1 MKEAASGKRLRPALE
16 DASCRL
22 CRSVPLCAR
31 GLRLGRAGP
40 SATRAG
46 ENG

>member
-1 MKEAASGKRLRPALE
+1 MKEAPRRVRKEAASHPRGRFLPP
-16 DASCRL
+16 
-22 CRSVPLCAR
+22 VPLCAR